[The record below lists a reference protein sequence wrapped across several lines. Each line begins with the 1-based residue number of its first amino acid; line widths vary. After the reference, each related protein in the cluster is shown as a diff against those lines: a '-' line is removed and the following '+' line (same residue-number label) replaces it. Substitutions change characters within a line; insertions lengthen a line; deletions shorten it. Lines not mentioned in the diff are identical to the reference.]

1 MTKEYREARFGNL
14 ENFEQYIN
22 NNIEEIK
29 KITLKQYLV
38 NNYENNTEYVG
49 KDQFGNLY
57 IFNENNEQKIDIK
70 IDTYTIATNKF
81 IQEYENATE
90 EKKVQMNI
98 DKFIQ
103 MINRHDYTNEYN
115 CIQTDTNYTDNENVN
130 ENENVNVNE
139 NVNDNKNENVD
150 DNKNDKP
157 FPYLSL
163 TRTEYE
169 ALCAKYGKERTDMY
183 AERIQRYERVS
194 SQKYNDVY
202 EFMTNWLEERVLE
215 RH

>member
-1 MTKEYREARFGNL
+1 MT
-14 ENFEQYIN
+14 
-22 NNIEEIK
+22 
-29 KITLKQYLV
+29 
-38 NNYENNTEYVG
+38 
-49 KDQFGNLY
+49 
-57 IFNENNEQKIDIK
+57 
-70 IDTYTIATNKF
+70 
-81 IQEYENATE
+81 
-90 EKKVQMNI
+90 EKKSFLMYTSYLDNVEILSDEEAGQLLKAIYAFVNGDEVPKLDRVVQLTFNPIKSHLERDMEKYKDICRKRSENI
-98 DKFIQ
+98 QKRWEKRK
-103 MINRHDYTNEYN
+103 NTNEYN